1 MTALAFLGPAWF
13 SVVMGLCGLSL
24 AWWRAVPLF
33 GEGAVGA
40 SVVIGAAA
48 ALVFLVLAI
57 ASAWRA
63 LAHPRA
69 LAEDFRHPV
78 RHPFVAAIP
87 IAMLLLA
94 TVACALL
101 GAAPWIKAVWMV
113 GAAVQFMATVW
124 VLARW
129 LTPGALAWPSI
140 TPVVFIPIVGNVL
153 TPLAG
158 VPLGLPSWAAAQFGV
173 GLVFWPVILTLLVVR
188 IATLGLWPQ
197 QLLAATFISVAPA
210 AVIGL
215 GLLQLGAPEVVAW
228 TCWGV
233 ALFFLCWSMSV
244 VPRLVGQPFSIASWG
259 LSFPL
264 AAFASLTLTLA
275 ASAAPAFQWLAVA
288 VLAAVSLVIT
298 GLVIGTV
305 RGLRQGRLLVPEAA
319 PASVPAA
326 GSTTAA
332 MAR

>member
-1 MTALAFLGPAWF
+1 MSALAFLGPAWF
-13 SVVMGLCGLSL
+13 AIVMGLCGLSL
-24 AWWRAVPLF
+24 AWWRATPLF

-40 SVVIGAAA
+40 SVVIAAAA
-48 ALVFLVLAI
+48 ALVFMVLAL
-57 ASAWRA
+57 ASLWRA
-63 LAHPRA
+63 VVFPKA

-87 IAMLLLA
+87 VALLLLA
-94 TVACALL
+94 TVAYALL
-101 GAAPWIKAVWMV
+101 GAAPWIKALWMI
-113 GAAVQFMATVW
+113 GAAGQFVATVW

-129 LTPGALAWPSI
+129 LVPGALAWASI

-158 VPLGLPSWAAAQFGV
+158 VPLGLPDWAAAQFAV
-173 GLVFWPVILTLLVVR
+173 GLVFWPVVLTLLAVR
-188 IATLGLWPQ
+188 IGVQGLWPER
-197 QLLAATFISVAPA
+197 LLPATFISVAPA

-215 GLLQLGAPEVVAW
+215 SLLQMGAPQVVAW
-228 TCWGV
+228 GCWGV
-233 ALFFLCWSMSV
+233 AFFFLCWSTSV
-244 VPRLVGQPFSIASWG
+244 APRLAGQPFGIAFWG

-275 ASAAPAFQWLAVA
+275 PSAAPAFQWLAVA

-298 GLVIGTV
+298 GLVIGTL

-319 PASVPAA
+319 PAPAA
-326 GSTTAA
+326 DPAPS